1 MASFNGLLR
10 TNRNYRYLWCGQV
23 VSEVGDHF
31 NSLAVL
37 SLALHLTGSGL
48 AVGGV
53 MLARTVPAIAAGPL
67 SGVILDRMDRKQVM
81 IASDLFRAVVALAF
95 IFSLTTGHQWLI
107 YALSGLLM
115 FASPFFTAGRS
126 SILPRITS
134 NEELHTANALTQTT
148 SWLTLSAGTLLGGFS
163 TTAFGYQWAFVAN
176 AASFL
181 FSAWAIAKLRS
192 AEGHFRADSEAVPA
206 TGEHRFWGEF
216 ADGISYMRRTPLVM
230 AIGLAW
236 VGWASG
242 GGAAQILFTLYGEL
256 VFQRGPAGI
265 GIIWSAAGVGLV
277 IGGVLAHRLGPKLS
291 FGGYKHAISIL
302 FLVHGLSYVC
312 FAVAPKILLAALWV
326 GLSRIGMG
334 ANNVLNRTML
344 LEFVPDH
351 FRGRVFATTEMMMNA
366 TMMLSMTLASVA
378 TEFWQTRTIGLIAGL
393 LSTSTAFFWAW
404 ANAAGKLRRPPQRA
418 VVSNSLGSS

>member
-1 MASFNGLLR
+1 MASFGGLLR

-53 MLARTVPAIAAGPL
+53 MLARTIPAIAAGPL

-81 IASDLFRAVVALAF
+81 IVSDLFRAVIAVAF
-95 IFSLTTGHQWLI
+95 ILSLTSGRQWMI
-107 YALSGLLM
+107 YVLSGLLM

-134 NEELHTANALTQTT
+134 REELHTANALTQTT
-148 SWLTLSAGTLLGGFS
+148 SWLTLSVGTLLGGFS
-163 TTAFGYQWAFVAN
+163 TNAFGYEWAFVAN
-176 AASFL
+176 SVSFL
-181 FSAWAIAKLRS
+181 FSAWSIAKLRS
-192 AEGHFRADSEAVPA
+192 PEGHFRANVEHTTLAA
-206 TGEHRFWGEF
+206 TERRFWGEF
-216 ADGISYMRRTPLVM
+216 ADGLSYMRGTPLVM

-256 VFQRGPAGI
+256 VFARGPAGI

-277 IGGVLAHRLGPKLS
+277 IGGVLAHRLGPRLG
-291 FGGYKHAISIL
+291 FNGYKHAISIL
-302 FLVHGLSYVC
+302 FLVHGLAYVL
-312 FAVAPKILLAALWV
+312 FAIAPTILLAALWV

-344 LEFVPDH
+344 LHYVPDH

-378 TEFWQTRTIGLIAGL
+378 TEFWQTRTIGLVAGL

-404 ANAAGKLRRPPQRA
+404 ANAAGKLRKPEPLAQDPA
-418 VVSNSLGSS
+418 TEA